1 MFPDDH
7 NPLPPESPS
16 APSPESAE
24 APAAPQ
30 LDPLSAPALD
40 ADPLQDAIA
49 LSRIPPGVL
58 AQYPE
63 DLRAPWS
70 WLDLFIFVVIAF
82 LGTLVVSL
90 LSVIGASL
98 FHPPTGAAPPS
109 LSEKS
114 LLVIISQ
121 TILSLALLGY
131 LAAQVR
137 IRFEKPFWNTIG
149 WRPLDTGQIPRRVVY
164 LGLILGGF
172 VLSLLIQL
180 ASAAFQSKT
189 KVPIEAFFQD
199 RRSAFLLMLMGVLV
213 APLVE
218 ETIFRGYIY
227 PVIART
233 FGITAGIFVTGAL
246 FGLLH
251 APQLW
256 GGWGQ
261 IALLIVVGIIFTA
274 ARAAMRT
281 VVASYVLHVSYNSF
295 LFIAFLVASHGL
307 RHLPVGP

>member
-1 MFPDDH
+1 MLPDDH
-7 NPLPPESPS
+7 NPLPPESPNP
-16 APSPESAE
+16 PSPESAE
-24 APAAPQ
+24 PPASPQ
-30 LDPLSAPALD
+30 FDSSYSPGLEAVLPHD
-40 ADPLQDAIA
+40 AFTA
-49 LSRIPPGVL
+49 SRIPPGVL

-70 WLDLFIFVVIAF
+70 WFDLFIFVVIAF
-82 LGTLVVSL
+82 LGTLVVSV

-98 FHPPTGAAPPS
+98 FHPHLAATPPS

-137 IRFEKPFWNTIG
+137 IRFEKPFWKTIG

-164 LGLILGGF
+164 LSLVLGGF

-189 KVPIEAFFQD
+189 KVPIESFFQD

-227 PVIART
+227 PVLARS
-233 FGITAGIFVTGAL
+233 FGITTGVFVTGTL

-256 GGWGQ
+256 GGWSQ

-281 VVASYVLHVSYNSF
+281 VVASYLLHVSYNSF

-307 RHLPVGP
+307 RQLPVGR